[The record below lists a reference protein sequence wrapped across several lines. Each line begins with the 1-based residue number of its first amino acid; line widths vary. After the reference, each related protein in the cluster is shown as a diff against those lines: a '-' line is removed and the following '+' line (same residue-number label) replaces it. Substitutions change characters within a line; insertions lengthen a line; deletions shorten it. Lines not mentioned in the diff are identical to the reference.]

1 MKDTLIK
8 RKEVLEYLYLLKE
21 RLAARLREKLG
32 RPSNGNLNDFDFFD
46 KHFKNQSFFMII
58 PGLAELDDKIENAT
72 PENAKAC
79 IDGIRKLYQKRQ
91 SIVDLNFILNKLE
104 PAQLAKLTETMAQLP
119 AVAPE
124 GETTVAQQSTAQT
137 EFLLAH
143 NFSGDEMKLLA
154 PLCTRLGLKCTSKEN
169 GKIVFQ
175 KDSNDAAS
183 EPCEYQH
190 LSDSG
195 EFVWV
200 DEAKK
205 NDFLKNEEEIAK
217 IRREIIALTTIH
229 QAKEFDEIEKKRYEE
244 LQNRYIG
251 AVAGKKEFVSE
262 SNIIGII
269 MPRRELLLENESEPV
284 AEEATAGRL
293 EPQKPEQLPITPESK
308 QNAQNAAA

>member
-8 RKEVLEYLYLLKE
+8 RKEVLEYLYRLKE
-21 RLAARLREKLG
+21 RLAARLKEKLG

-72 PENAKAC
+72 PGNAKAC

-91 SIVDLNFILNKLE
+91 AVADLNFILNKLE

-124 GETTVAQQSTAQT
+124 GETTMAQQSTAPA

-143 NFSGDEMKLLA
+143 NFSEGEMKLLG
-154 PLCTRLGLKCTSKEN
+154 PIFTRLGLKCTSKGE
-169 GKIVFQ
+169 GTILLQ
-175 KDSNDAAS
+175 KDGNDVDS
-183 EPCEYQH
+183 DRSEYQH

-195 EFVWV
+195 EFVWI

-229 QAKEFDEIEKKRYEE
+229 QAKEFDESEKKRYEE
-244 LQNRYIG
+244 LQNLYIG
-251 AVAGKKEFVSE
+251 AVDGKKEFVSE
-262 SNIIGII
+262 SNIVGII
-269 MPRRELLLENESEPV
+269 MPRRELLLENDPAPAAV
-284 AEEATAGRL
+284 EATAGRL
-293 EPQKPEQLPITPESK
+293 EPQKTGQPTSTPDSK
-308 QNAQNAAA
+308 QNAAAAA